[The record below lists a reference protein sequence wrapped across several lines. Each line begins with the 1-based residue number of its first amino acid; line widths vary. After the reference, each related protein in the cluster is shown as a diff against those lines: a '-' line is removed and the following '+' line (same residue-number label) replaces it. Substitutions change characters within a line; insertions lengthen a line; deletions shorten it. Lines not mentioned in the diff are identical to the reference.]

1 MGPNSL
7 ITLLSS
13 NICNKTTLRRL
24 HTICIVY
31 YTKKFCWRIHFNPFH
46 ENMFNC
52 MSKDCIAINNKLDNF
67 DNKKFTSF
75 NFVFLSGKEIQL
87 CMRDVS

>member
-1 MGPNSL
+1 MHC
-7 ITLLSS
+7 LLHKNFS
-13 NICNKTTLRRL
+13 
-24 HTICIVY
+24 
-31 YTKKFCWRIHFNPFH
+31 WRIHSNPFR
-46 ENMFNC
+46 ENMLNC

-75 NFVFLSGKEIQL
+75 NFISLSGKEIQL